1 MANQS
6 TIGNSLAKSLLSNRK
21 SQENPIL
28 QNIKSG
34 IYKAITVGGKPDPE
48 GRGRIAAYVPKLG
61 GDPDEPMYFMYAS
74 SFGGSNSQG
83 SYGMFSVPPDGGVTI
98 LVFFA
103 DNGNLN
109 EGYWFAVAQEVPG
122 TVPGGAAGTANPDGS
137 GMGEGIAKDVKVAK
151 STPNTLAELQNT
163 DEADQGNSNRNVN
176 SASQGIFADNKRGQS
191 TASPLRDANYE
202 TTQHSKVYGWTT
214 PGGNGITMDDGSVG
228 DDGTIHPNQIRI
240 STGSGAQVIVDG
252 TNDFVYAINS
262 SGSGWVEIG
271 ADGEVMVYAEGSLSM
286 RTEKDFNLRA
296 DKNIN
301 LEAGENINLH
311 AINNY
316 NINVDNQMHTKT
328 IGSQFYESGGSLHQK
343 VETSMYVSTV
353 NGKLHLNGPMA
364 SIAYDIPLE
373 TQPDI
378 QNLENTVIEKSI
390 IPKFPTHEPFL
401 RGTETVQKAAD
412 GSTPGENNN
421 ETQKAGN
428 EIASDPNSAS
438 GQMDAAN
445 QDSNET
451 SNEDVPGLPP
461 GEGLASIRAS
471 NGVGC
476 QVAAIFQSNFQGL
489 IDDLEATG
497 YVIKTL
503 GGYCNRN
510 QRGGSRPSFHAM
522 GAAIDINAYAPNG
535 YARTRPAGWNPGV
548 TRGADQGCDFP
559 LNIGEIAARHGLGWG
574 GNWSAPWD
582 PMHFSAAS
590 AERGAYRLTR
600 SYSVADSSSV
610 TGTTAVRL
618 A

>member
-1 MANQS
+1 MAKE
-6 TIGNSLAKSLLSNRK
+6 TMIGNSLAKALLKNVK
-21 SQENPIL
+21 DQQNPIL

-34 IYKAITVGGKPDPE
+34 IYKAITVADKPDPE

-61 GDPDEPMYFMYAS
+61 GDPEEPMYFMYAS
-74 SFGGSNSQG
+74 PFGGSNKQG

-103 DNGNLN
+103 DNGVLN
-109 EGYWFAVAQEVPG
+109 EGYWFAVAQEIPG
-122 TVPGGAAGTANPDGS
+122 TVSGGAAGVANADGS

-151 STPNTLAELQNT
+151 VTPTKLEDLQSI
-163 DEADQGNSNRNVN
+163 DEQDQANSNRNVN
-176 SASQGIFADNKRGQS
+176 TANQGIFSDNKRGQS
-191 TASPLRDANYE
+191 TASPLRDANYD
-202 TTQHSKVYGWTT
+202 TTQSSKVYGWTT

-271 ADGEVMVYAEGSLSM
+271 ADGEVMVYAEGSMSV

-301 LEAGENINLH
+301 FEAGEKINVRTGD
-311 AINNY
+311 NY
-316 NINVDNQMHTKT
+316 NLNVGNQYHTKT
-328 IGSQFYESGGSLHQK
+328 KGSVFLESGGALHQK
-343 VETSMYVSTV
+343 VETNMYVSTV

-364 SIAYDIPLE
+364 SIAFDIPLAA
-373 TQPDI
+373 QPDI
-378 QNLENTVIEKSI
+378 QNLENTQIDESI
-390 IPKFPTHEPFL
+390 IPKIPTHEPFL

-412 GSTPGENNN
+412 GSTPGA
-421 ETQKAGN
+421 TTDSQKAGN
-428 EIASDPNSAS
+428 EIAKDPTSAE
-438 GQMDAAN
+438 GQVNAAN
-445 QDSNET
+445 QGDQSTEN
-451 SNEDVPGLPP
+451 VPGLPP
-461 GEGLASIRAS
+461 GEGLATIRSS

-476 QVAAIFQSNFQGL
+476 EVAEIFQANFQGL

-497 YVIKTL
+497 YVIRTL

-535 YARTRPAGWNPGV
+535 YAKTRPSGWNPGV
-548 TRGADQGCDFP
+548 TRGVDKGCDFP
-559 LNIGEIAARHGLGWG
+559 LNVGEIAARHGLGWG

-590 AERGAYRLTR
+590 VERGAYILKR
-600 SYSVADSSSV
+600 SYNVADTSSV

-618 A
+618 S